1 MSLPLHTP
9 TRVSVRLEAPDD
21 IVLNLQD
28 GLSSHIYFCLRNDED
43 KAVTL
48 TIPGFH
54 RHKVTNAYMTRRFDF
69 MVALAQ
75 GIFQFREIGN
85 GPSISLDKSEPADTE
100 ALQPTHLVISPG
112 ATAKYVL
119 LPRGSRQIC
128 HIGLEAWESYDLEFN
143 DPSGKTKCKFST
155 LEEETYFEENKEIS
169 TATLHTDDQG
179 HSALF
184 ESTGHPIQIQ
194 VRPGIPMPRFQLSF
208 QLSSNVCNLSGSSP
222 FFLRLALKSLEQRPV
237 TVCMQQKPWFGV
249 QELEDVFCLFD
260 ATTDEIIELP
270 RVQWC
275 FGEGNFTTANRP
287 KLVKFYLCFD
297 RPEQTYEHKFEIDK
311 SELDCLEPDRTYKM
325 KLRDVFFRWWRYGTF
340 WRKQTVV
347 IDENEDGP
355 IIPEIVEATPT
366 FASIVEKTIEAG
378 GTGPFY
384 RLPREL
390 KEMIY
395 KYLEATDPK
404 VLYFRTEAGP

>member
-1 MSLPLHTP
+1 MP

-54 RHKVTNAYMTRRFDF
+54 QSKVTKTYMARRFDF

-75 GIFQFREIGN
+75 GIFQFREICD
-85 GPSISLDKSEPADTE
+85 GPSISLFDKSEPADTE
-100 ALQPTHLVISPG
+100 APQPTHLVISPG

-119 LPRGSRQIC
+119 IPRGSRQIC

-155 LEEETYFEENKEIS
+155 FEEETYFEEHKEIP
-169 TATLHTDDQG
+169 TATLHSDDQG
-179 HSALF
+179 HSAFF
-184 ESTGHPIQIQ
+184 ESTGRPIRIQ
-194 VRPGIPMPRFQLSF
+194 VVPGIPMPRFQLSF
-208 QLSSNVCNLSGSSP
+208 QLSSNICNLSGSSS
-222 FFLRLALKSLEQRPV
+222 FFLRLTLKSLEPRPV
-237 TVCMQQKPWFGV
+237 ILCMQQQPWFGV
-249 QELEDVFCLFD
+249 QELDDVFSLFD
-260 ATTDEIIELP
+260 ATTDEEIELP
-270 RVQWC
+270 QIQWC
-275 FGEGNFTTANRP
+275 IDGGEPKPLNRP
-287 KLVKFYLCFD
+287 KPVNFYLCFEA
-297 RPEQTYEHKFEIDK
+297 PEQTYEHQFAIDK
-311 SELDCLEPDRTYKM
+311 SDLECLKPDRSYKM
-325 KLRDVFFRWWRYGTF
+325 KLRDVGFRWWRYGTAGD
-340 WRKQTVV
+340 KQTIF
-347 IDENEDGP
+347 IDEHADGP

-366 FASIVEKTIEAG
+366 FASVVEKTIGAG
-378 GTGPFY
+378 GRGPFS

-395 KYLEATDPK
+395 KYLEATEPK
-404 VLYFRTEAGP
+404 VLYFRTEARP